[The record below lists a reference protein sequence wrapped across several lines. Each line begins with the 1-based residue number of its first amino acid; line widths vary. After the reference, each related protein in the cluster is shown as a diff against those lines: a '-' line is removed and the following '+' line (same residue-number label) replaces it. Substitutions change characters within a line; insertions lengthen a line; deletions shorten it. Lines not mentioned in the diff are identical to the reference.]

1 MLKQLKPNL
10 CPESISCDLEHAT
23 ITSMKYVFQNT
34 QINGY
39 LYYSTRNF
47 WLELHSLVL
56 VTN

>member
-47 WLELHSLVL
+47 
-56 VTN
+56 